1 MAEIEIDRYA
11 TWPGQACAYKMGEIK
26 IKELRK
32 QAEATLG
39 KFTNSNGNRLVC
51 HLAWADVC
59 ISNGKDQY
67 KNVEKQVGTTLGKF
81 IYSKTSKMQTLI
93 VLKYC

>member
-32 QAEATLG
+32 QAE
-39 KFTNSNGNRLVC
+39 
-51 HLAWADVC
+51 
-59 ISNGKDQY
+59 
-67 KNVEKQVGTTLGKF
+67 TTLGKLTNCN
-81 IYSKTSKMQTLI
+81 INRQVYHVLRQARAHKMGDI
-93 VLKYC
+93 KRK